1 MVEGVSNVSFQ
12 KQVYHKHKDPKF
24 SSGNTN
30 GHIASITNLNIT
42 RIPVATFSWAVTVL
56 IGKTQAIE
64 HPKASVVSDSEE
76 IAQRL
81 AGPKV
86 KGTVMA
92 LNTYKWY

>member
-1 MVEGVSNVSFQ
+1 M
-12 KQVYHKHKDPKF
+12 
-24 SSGNTN
+24 
-30 GHIASITNLNIT
+30 
-42 RIPVATFSWAVTVL
+42 L

-64 HPKASVVSDSEE
+64 HPKTSVVSDSEE

-92 LNTYKWY
+92 LNAYKWYKDDESPTSCRMSYVHL